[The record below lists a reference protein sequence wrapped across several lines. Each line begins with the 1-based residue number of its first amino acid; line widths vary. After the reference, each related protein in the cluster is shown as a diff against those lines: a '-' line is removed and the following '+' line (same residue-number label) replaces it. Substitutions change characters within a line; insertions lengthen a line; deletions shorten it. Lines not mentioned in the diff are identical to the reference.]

1 MKISVSSLGR
11 LLDFPDVHYERSFSF
26 LKFLWNF
33 KRPPMRPFMI
43 ILAAIVLPF
52 SLLGQ
57 SILRMPENNL
67 QLKSVRESKVRLDS
81 VIITREPPNSR
92 EKIHYLYTPEGYNT
106 KCVHYDFK
114 DTTNQWVQTSIDSCT
129 YDLNGRLTS
138 WFIDGGK
145 NNGDNMR
152 EFTYDPLGNLST
164 AITYQRSISDG
175 SKWDGI
181 FKEVFTY
188 DKSKNITTI
197 FKHDGLNSDDWYQT
211 EKWDLYYLPDGRIEK
226 ILGYN
231 CGGAYCDHSVD
242 TVRFSYDA
250 PNNISFIIDKALLDW
265 PTPWVE
271 IFKSEYSY
279 DLNLQVIGWIHYN
292 AWEGDGILRPDR
304 RSEFIIDFL
313 FNTRELILPYV
324 FHDYS
329 LERYLSWSL
338 YWNVLFDYKIDERIN
353 YSGTGSVYNRIK
365 YYYSNQTIT
374 GFKENAQGKSVVY
387 PNPAKDFINFYVGST
402 HEPAKIEIYNNLG
415 KMVMIDDLLPG
426 KQISVK
432 HLQRGFYIY
441 KLSSQNTVETGKII
455 LQ

>member
-1 MKISVSSLGR
+1 MKAFLITLGLVFVLSTLPGQTNKKPSDNSAVLNSSTT
-11 LLDFPDVHYERSFSF
+11 
-26 LKFLWNF
+26 K
-33 KRPPMRPFMI
+33 I
-43 ILAAIVLPF
+43 
-52 SLLGQ
+52 
-57 SILRMPENNL
+57 
-67 QLKSVRESKVRLDS
+67 RLDS
-81 VIITREPPNSR
+81 VIITREPSGSR

-106 KCVHYDFK
+106 KCVHYYFI
-114 DTTNQWVQTSIDSCT
+114 TSTNQWEQSSIDSCT
-129 YDLNGRLTS
+129 YDLNGKLTS

-197 FKHDGLNSDDWYQT
+197 LKYNKVITDEWFEA
-211 EKWDLYYLPDGRIEK
+211 EKWDLYFLPDGRIEK

-231 CGGAYCDHSVD
+231 CGGTYCDHSVD

-250 PNNISFIIDKALLDW
+250 TKNISFIIDKALLDW

-271 IFKSEYSY
+271 IMKNEYSY
-279 DLNLQVIGWIHYN
+279 DFNLNVITWINSN
-292 AWEGDGILRPDR
+292 AFEGDGILRPEWKSIFTTDNSIR
-304 RSEFIIDFL
+304 
-313 FNTRELILPYV
+313 NQELILPYV

-329 LERYLSWSL
+329 IERYLSWSL
-338 YWNVLFDYKIDERIN
+338 YWNVLLDFKINERIN
-353 YSGTGSVYNRIK
+353 YNYNAGQSVLYNRIK
-365 YYYSNQTIT
+365 YYYSDVNIT
-374 GFKENAQGKSVVY
+374 GIEKTINQEVCVY
-387 PNPAKDFINFYVGST
+387 PNPASDFITINFSRIN
-402 HEPAKIEIYNNLG
+402 EPAILEFYDSQG

-441 KLSSQNTVETGKII
+441 KLSFQNTVETGKII

>member
-1 MKISVSSLGR
+1 
-11 LLDFPDVHYERSFSF
+11 
-26 LKFLWNF
+26 
-33 KRPPMRPFMI
+33 MRPFMI
-43 ILAAIVLPF
+43 ILTAIVVPF

-57 SILRMPENNL
+57 FNLRMPENNSN
-67 QLKSVRESKVRLDS
+67 LKSVRESMVRLDS
-81 VIITREPPNSR
+81 VIITREPPNSW
-92 EKIHYLYTPEGYNT
+92 EKIHYLYTTEGYNT
-106 KCVHYDFK
+106 KCVHYYFK
-114 DTTNQWVQTSIDSCT
+114 DTTKQWVQTAIDSCT

-197 FKHDGLNSDDWYQT
+197 LKYNKVITDEWFEA
-211 EKWDLYYLPDGRIEK
+211 EKWDLYFLPDGRIEK

-231 CGGAYCDHSVD
+231 CGGTYCDHSVD

-250 PNNISFIIDKALLDW
+250 TKNISFIIDKALLDW

-271 IFKSEYSY
+271 IMKNEYSY
-279 DLNLQVIGWIHYN
+279 DFNLNVITWINSN
-292 AWEGDGILRPDR
+292 AFEGDGILRPEWKSIFTTDNSIR
-304 RSEFIIDFL
+304 
-313 FNTRELILPYV
+313 NQELILPYV

-329 LERYLSWSL
+329 IERYLSWSL
-338 YWNVLFDYKIDERIN
+338 YWNVLLDFKINERIN
-353 YSGTGSVYNRIK
+353 YNYNAGQSVLYNRIK
-365 YYYSNQTIT
+365 YYYSDVNIT
-374 GFKENAQGKSVVY
+374 GIEKTINQEVCVY
-387 PNPAKDFINFYVGST
+387 PNPASDFITINFSRIN
-402 HEPAKIEIYNNLG
+402 EPAILEFYDSQG

-441 KLSSQNTVETGKII
+441 KLSFQNTVETGKII

>member
-1 MKISVSSLGR
+1 
-11 LLDFPDVHYERSFSF
+11 
-26 LKFLWNF
+26 
-33 KRPPMRPFMI
+33 MRPFMI
-43 ILAAIVLPF
+43 ILTAIVVPF

-57 SILRMPENNL
+57 FNLRMPENNSN
-67 QLKSVRESKVRLDS
+67 LKSVRESMVRLDS
-81 VIITREPPNSR
+81 VIITREPPNSW
-92 EKIHYLYTPEGYNT
+92 EKIHYLYTTEGYNT
-106 KCVHYDFK
+106 KCVHYYFK
-114 DTTNQWVQTSIDSCT
+114 DTTKQWVQTAIDSCT

-197 FKHDGLNSDDWYQT
+197 LKYNKVITDEWFEA
-211 EKWDLYYLPDGRIEK
+211 EKWDLYFLPDGRIEK

-231 CGGAYCDHSVD
+231 CGGTYCDHSVD

-250 PNNISFIIDKALLDW
+250 TKNISFIIDKALLDW

-279 DLNLQVIGWIHYN
+279 DLNLEVIYWIHYN

-304 RSEFIIDFL
+304 RSEFIIDFP

-329 LERYLSWSL
+329 IERYLSWSL
-338 YWNVLFDYKIDERIN
+338 YWNVLLDYKIDERIN
-353 YSGTGSVYNRIK
+353 YSGIGSVYNRIK

-387 PNPAKDFINFYVGST
+387 PNPATDFINFHVGNT
-402 HEPAKIEIYNNLG
+402 FEPARIEIYNNLG
-415 KMVMIDDLLPG
+415 KMVMIDDIIPG
-426 KQISVK
+426 KQISAK

-441 KLSSQNTVETGKII
+441 KLSFQNKVETGKII